1 MRPGWNYS
9 GVIGRFR
16 QGLAVIDGSLD
27 VFRANSRLAVLPL
40 ASLLL
45 VGGGFAV
52 AIGIALHYGLLASV
66 FGNELLEYA
75 AIFVGLAISSSLGT
89 FFNAAVVHCAARY
102 FEGEAPSVRDGLAAA
117 WDARRAITV
126 WAVTA
131 ATLGT
136 LFYVID
142 EKFGAFGSLARLVFD
157 LAWALLTFF
166 VVPVIVIEDT
176 ADLRTILRE
185 SGSAFRETWGESV
198 TASLGISFALLP
210 VALLGVMCLC
220 VAYFTASGATAWLLG
235 GVGFVVLVASL
246 VTAQVLGM
254 VARTALYRYATARTR
269 VGPFEDLEPG
279 SVFPSK

>member
-1 MRPGWNYS
+1 
-9 GVIGRFR
+9 V
-16 QGLAVIDGSLD
+16 AVIDGSLD
-27 VFRANSRLAVLPL
+27 VFRANPRLAVLPL

-45 VGGGFAV
+45 VGSGFAV
-52 AIGIALHYGLLASV
+52 AAGVALHYGLLESV
-66 FGNELLEYA
+66 LRNDLLRYA
-75 AIFVGLAISSSLGT
+75 AVFVGLALSSSLGT
-89 FFNAAVVHCAARY
+89 FFNAAVVHCAAQY
-102 FEGEAPSVRDGLAAA
+102 FDGEEPAVREGLAAA
-117 WDARRAITV
+117 WAARRAIAV

-136 LFYVID
+136 VFYALD
-142 EKFGAFGSLARLVFD
+142 EKFGVFGSLARFVFD

-166 VVPVIVIEDT
+166 VVPVIVLEDT

-210 VALLGVMCLC
+210 VALVGVLCLGA
-220 VAYFTASGATAWLLG
+220 AYVTANGATAWLLG
-235 GVGFVVLVASL
+235 GVGFVVLVASM

-254 VARTALYRYATARTR
+254 VARTALYRYATTGDRA
-269 VGPFEDLEPG
+269 GPFEDLAPG